1 MYETL
6 PGDIWFSL
14 QIERMPRRGYCTFI
28 TIAGDPAAYQY
39 QTSSIASLNT
49 KAQVMSYEDND
60 DHRRLAL
67 INTVGGEESEP
78 GLME

>member
-1 MYETL
+1 
-6 PGDIWFSL
+6 
-14 QIERMPRRGYCTFI
+14 
-28 TIAGDPAAYQY
+28 
-39 QTSSIASLNT
+39 
-49 KAQVMSYEDND
+49 MSYEDND

>member
-14 QIERMPRRGYCTFI
+14 QIERMPRPGYCTFI

-49 KAQVMSYEDND
+49 KA
-60 DHRRLAL
+60 
-67 INTVGGEESEP
+67 
-78 GLME
+78 